1 MNILPFTLI
10 MAVFY
15 IIWLIKFPQEMFEAM
30 LFKHDN
36 EHKLVC
42 AFIAIWVW
50 LGLFSFAYVMWY
62 FATLLPPMGG
72 A

>member
-10 MAVFY
+10 MAIFY
-15 IIWLIKFPQEMFEAM
+15 IIWIIKFPQGMFEAM

-36 EHKLVC
+36 EHKLVF
-42 AFIAIWVW
+42 ALISLVAW
-50 LGLFSFAYVMWY
+50 LGLFSFTYVIY
-62 FATLLPPMGG
+62 YLSTLLPPMGG